1 MHLQLT
7 DWPYV
12 RLLLV
17 LLHSREDFLR
27 SVSDGLCF
35 LVKEVLMD
43 SRHRSRSVSMC
54 FIGKIN
60 DRSDRPITQGLIP
73 IHMCSLHSDIRA
85 TFFFSSATE
94 IISESWIGAKN
105 PQIFFT
111 SF

>member
-1 MHLQLT
+1 MQPESGISEVSVAVLRHHYRLIVHLQLT

-43 SRHRSRSVSMC
+43 SRHFSRSV
-54 FIGKIN
+54 K
-60 DRSDRPITQGLIP
+60 
-73 IHMCSLHSDIRA
+73 A
-85 TFFFSSATE
+85 V
-94 IISESWIGAKN
+94 
-105 PQIFFT
+105 FT
-111 SF
+111 AFPSTL